1 MKRLIYI
8 LLLIISNS
16 LFSQIR
22 DLASLSSGTYI
33 SFSPLFNK
41 EEQLFGYLALYNKGK
56 ETQNTNKFE
65 YVYLDK
71 NLNEVANNEFS
82 VENSVISYSSYIN
95 TKGEIELSPRINQ
108 YFTSM
113 KKMNNTIIPKDRII
127 DIKNNKISLKQ
138 EICYENKVFVDC
150 GSSKTIGEFGKESKR
165 ERKENG
171 FNYES
176 DVTILN
182 DGTYLLYEYKYD
194 KGNDFDNAFV
204 KFDEN
209 KKEVWRYEFNKDM
222 KKKEK
227 QFINV
232 LYFDNT
238 FLYLIEYTDIKKDSK
253 YRFIKLDLKTGE
265 RIIDEEIKDYSK
277 ASVQS
282 LRRMVESGYYITNKK
297 EFDDKLIFV
306 GKIIEEGVDG
316 NSGFFRMIIEKATNK
331 ITYTD
336 MPFLAAKPFLET
348 IKTNGAVENGYRLNI
363 RDLYILKDGSVGFLF
378 EKFKIGYNLMLGN
391 VAKATDLV
399 YFSTDKN
406 FKIKE
411 VKLFSKDK
419 SVGYNSDYLFSQ
431 YINDGN
437 DVAFFYRDYQKDEDG
452 EKNWNLYINT
462 IKKGVYS
469 QEKIPISSKENSIV
483 PYVAKEGYIL
493 LREYNKNSKYNGV
506 RLERLNY

>member
-1 MKRLIYI
+1 
-8 LLLIISNS
+8 
-16 LFSQIR
+16 
-22 DLASLSSGTYI
+22 
-33 SFSPLFNK
+33 
-41 EEQLFGYLALYNKGK
+41 
-56 ETQNTNKFE
+56 
-65 YVYLDK
+65 
-71 NLNEVANNEFS
+71 
-82 VENSVISYSSYIN
+82 
-95 TKGEIELSPRINQ
+95 
-108 YFTSM
+108 
-113 KKMNNTIIPKDRII
+113 
-127 DIKNNKISLKQ
+127 
-138 EICYENKVFVDC
+138 
-150 GSSKTIGEFGKESKR
+150 
-165 ERKENG
+165 
-171 FNYES
+171 
-176 DVTILN
+176 
-182 DGTYLLYEYKYD
+182 
-194 KGNDFDNAFV
+194 
-204 KFDEN
+204 
-209 KKEVWRYEFNKDM
+209 M

-406 FKIKE
+406 FKI
-411 VKLFSKDK
+411 VKPK
-419 SVGYNSDYLFSQ
+419 
-431 YINDGN
+431 
-437 DVAFFYRDYQKDEDG
+437 
-452 EKNWNLYINT
+452 
-462 IKKGVYS
+462 
-469 QEKIPISSKENSIV
+469 
-483 PYVAKEGYIL
+483 IL
-493 LREYNKNSKYNGV
+493 LGK
-506 RLERLNY
+506 LIL